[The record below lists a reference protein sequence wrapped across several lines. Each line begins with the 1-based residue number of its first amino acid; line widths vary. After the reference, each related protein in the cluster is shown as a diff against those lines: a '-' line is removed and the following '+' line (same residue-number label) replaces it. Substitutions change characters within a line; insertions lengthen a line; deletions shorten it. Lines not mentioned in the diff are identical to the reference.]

1 MGWKRVKDHYQI
13 SYLVHANEKGEV
25 IIGSP
30 HVPKQVIINQDG
42 HVSVLYE
49 PPRNSAL
56 ANLIDSM
63 KAEPGVL
70 AELVCSEDTF
80 AASLPVFTYKGGA
93 LVELKC
99 EALGYPNVTHDGQI
113 QYENTHSAD
122 SDQVVRWA
130 KECALLRRKG
140 LHEYRSRLETQMKE
154 ADADIAA
161 NAAEIEQLAA
171 TYPHVI
177 AEDLNDQA

>member
-13 SYLVHANEKGEV
+13 SYLVHSNEKGEV
-25 IIGSP
+25 IIGSL
-30 HVPKQVIINQDG
+30 HVPKQIVINQKG
-42 HVSVLYE
+42 RVAVLYE

-56 ANLIDSM
+56 AILIDSL
-63 KAEPGVL
+63 KAEPEVL
-70 AELVCSEDTF
+70 AELVSSGDTF
-80 AASLPVFTYKGGA
+80 AVSLPVFTYQGGA

-130 KECALLRRKG
+130 KECALLRRKC
-140 LHEYRSRLETQMKE
+140 LREYRSRLETQLKD

-161 NAAEIEQLAA
+161 NAAEIDLLAQI
-171 TYPHVI
+171 YPQVI
-177 AEDLNDQA
+177 VEEAN